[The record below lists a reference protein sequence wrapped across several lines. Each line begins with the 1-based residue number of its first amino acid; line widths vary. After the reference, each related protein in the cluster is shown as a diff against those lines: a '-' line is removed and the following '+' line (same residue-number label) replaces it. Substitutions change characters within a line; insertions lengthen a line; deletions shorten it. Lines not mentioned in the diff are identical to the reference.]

1 MTIEVH
7 ADRELCIGSENCTRY
22 APNSFETDL
31 EGKITILPGSEDS
44 EESIRTAVQSCPVGA
59 ISIVGD

>member
-1 MTIEVH
+1 MTIKVR

-31 EGKITILPGSEDS
+31 EGKVTVLPSSEDS
-44 EESIRTAVQSCPVGA
+44 DQSIRTAVQACPVGA